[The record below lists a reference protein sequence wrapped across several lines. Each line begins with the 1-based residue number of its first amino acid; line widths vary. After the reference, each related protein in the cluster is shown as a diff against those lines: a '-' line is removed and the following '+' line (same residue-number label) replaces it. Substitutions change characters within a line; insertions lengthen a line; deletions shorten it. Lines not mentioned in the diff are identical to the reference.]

1 MTPTLALTGKVTQ
14 TPVENNSDCLLI
26 AVTIM
31 KVDFHDDGS
40 LKEMTLWYTEWLEP
54 GDKSSIDLEDGQY
67 YYMLVEAFKWNPDT
81 KKAEYKLGEQ
91 VKEGYHDHTRPHA
104 DKIDV
109 RCSHTAL
116 QDA

>member
-1 MTPTLALTGKVTQ
+1 MTPTLALTGQVTK
-14 TPVENNSDCLLI
+14 TPVENNSDCMLI

-31 KVDFHDDGS
+31 KVDFHDDGA
-40 LKEMTLWYTEWLEP
+40 LKEMALWYHVWLEP
-54 GDKSSIDLEDGQY
+54 GETDTVELEDGEY
-67 YYMLVEAFKWNPDT
+67 YYMLVEAFKWDA
-81 KKAEYKLGEQ
+81 KAGKAVYKIGEQ

-116 QDA
+116 QET